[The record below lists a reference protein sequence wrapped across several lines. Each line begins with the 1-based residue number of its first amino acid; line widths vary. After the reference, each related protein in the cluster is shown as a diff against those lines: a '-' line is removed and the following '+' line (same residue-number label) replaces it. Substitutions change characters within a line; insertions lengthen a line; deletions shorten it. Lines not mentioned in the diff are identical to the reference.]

1 VRRRTAFVL
10 ALLLAAAIA
19 SGAMLRGGTAAQ
31 PVTAVHEP
39 VTVDQARA
47 VSRRLGS
54 VPPGRE
60 IHLALALRPRDER
73 TLDRLF
79 LGDAETAAGR
89 SAARLGPDPR
99 LVRTALR
106 VVQRA
111 GFRTSWSVGD
121 AAASAAGPAR
131 LVEDF
136 FKVRLARYM
145 TPGGRRF
152 YAGLGEAE
160 IPAQLRAV
168 VIGVAGLDDWPRA
181 QPAAIPV
188 GGVAPADVLSFY
200 NVLPLRAKGL
210 DGSGE
215 TVVFPELN
223 SPLDA
228 PQLRHDLDAYA
239 KKYHL
244 PPFDLTVR
252 TKLSWKP
259 VLPGTSTAEGGL
271 AEAALDLEIVH
282 ALAPGAKLK
291 IYEEGSNLV
300 AGVLAEQAMVRE
312 NKTAIISD
320 SIGFCESVVTNSG
333 VRRVIESPWRR
344 QAAQNMTHYAASGDS
359 GAYTCG
365 QNHPPAV
372 DFTAAIPAVT
382 GVGGTSVLLAANG
395 GYYRELAW
403 GNALTRAGGG
413 GGISRIYAR
422 PAYQDQVPGAP
433 ASNARLVPDVAALA
447 DSNTGWH
454 IIVGGAGHQIGG
466 TSAAAPFWAGLTALI
481 NQDMRRHGLRRVGF
495 ANPALYWI
503 AKHQE
508 RFHAFHDVTA
518 GNNLLYDAGTGWDA
532 ATGLGTPDV
541 AALDVAWR
549 AYIRA
554 RGT

>member
-1 VRRRTAFVL
+1 MRGRTAFVL
-10 ALLLAAAIA
+10 ALLVATAIA
-19 SGAMLRGGTAAQ
+19 GGAVLRGGAAAPPPRVIHD
-31 PVTAVHEP
+31 PVTLE
-39 VTVDQARA
+39 QAIA

-54 VPPGRE
+54 VPPAHE
-60 IHLALALRPRDER
+60 IHLALALRSRDER
-73 TLDRLF
+73 ALDRLF
-79 LGDAETAAGR
+79 LGDAETAGSR

-99 LVRTALR
+99 RVRAALR
-106 VVQRA
+106 AVRRA
-111 GFRTSWSVGD
+111 GFRTSWNVGDD
-121 AAASAAGPAR
+121 AAAAVAPAR
-131 LVEDF
+131 LVDRF
-136 FKVRLARYM
+136 FKVRLLRYV

-152 YAGLGEAE
+152 YAGLGDAE
-160 IPAQLRAV
+160 IPAPLRAV
-168 VIGVAGLDDWPRA
+168 VVGVAGLDDWPQA
-181 QPAAIPV
+181 QPAAVPA

-223 SPLDA
+223 SPLDV
-228 PQLRHDLDAYA
+228 PQLRNDLADYA

-252 TKLSWKP
+252 TNLLWKP

-291 IYEEGSNLV
+291 IYEQGSNLV
-300 AGVLAEQAMVRE
+300 AGVQAEQAMVRE
-312 NKTAIISD
+312 NKNAIISD
-320 SIGFCESVVTNSG
+320 SVGFCESVVANAA

-344 QAAQNMTHYAASGDS
+344 QAAQNMTHYAASGDA

-365 QNHPPAV
+365 QDRPPAV
-372 DFTAAIPAVT
+372 DFTAAVPVVT

-413 GGISRIYAR
+413 GGVSRVYAR

-433 ASNARLVPDVAALA
+433 ASKGRLVPDVAALA
-447 DSNTGWH
+447 DSNTGWN
-454 IIVGGAGHQIGG
+454 IIVGGSGHQIGG
-466 TSAAAPFWAGLTALI
+466 TSAAAPFWAGITALI
-481 NQDMRRHGLRRVGF
+481 NEDMRRHGLPRVGF

-503 AKHQE
+503 AQRQD
-508 RFHAFHDVTA
+508 RFRAFHDVTT
-518 GNNLLYDAGTGWDA
+518 GNNLLYVARNGWDA

-549 AYIRA
+549 AYMSSV
-554 RGT
+554 GT

>member
-1 VRRRTAFVL
+1 VL

-19 SGAMLRGGTAAQ
+19 SGAMLRSRAAARAPRAVHK
-31 PVTAVHEP
+31 PVTLEQAV
-39 VTVDQARA
+39 V

-60 IHLALALRPRDER
+60 IHLALALLSRDER
-73 TLDRLF
+73 ALNQLF
-79 LGDAETAAGR
+79 LGEAETAGGR
-89 SAARLGPDPR
+89 SAAHLSPDPR
-99 LVRTALR
+99 LVHAALR
-106 VVQRA
+106 VLRRA

-121 AAASAAGPAR
+121 AAASAEGPAR
-131 LVEDF
+131 LVEEF
-136 FKVRLARYM
+136 FKVRLVRYA

-152 YAGLGEAE
+152 YAGLGGAE

-168 VIGVAGLDDWPRA
+168 VVGVAGLDDWPRA
-181 QPAAIPV
+181 QPAAIPA

-200 NVLPLRAKGL
+200 DVVPLRARGL
-210 DGSGE
+210 YGSGE

-223 SPLDA
+223 SPLDV
-228 PQLRHDLDAYA
+228 PQLRSDLAAYA

-252 TKLSWKP
+252 TNLLWKP

-282 ALAPGAKLK
+282 AIAPGAKLK

-300 AGVLAEQAMVRE
+300 AGVQAEQAMVRE
-312 NKTAIISD
+312 NKSAIISD
-320 SIGFCESVVTNSG
+320 SIGFCESVILSDA
-333 VRRVIESPWRR
+333 VRRVVEAPWRR
-344 QAAQNMTHYAASGDS
+344 QAAQNMTHYAAAGDS

-365 QNHPPAV
+365 QDHPPTV
-372 DFTAAIPAVT
+372 DFTAAVPVVT

-403 GNALTRAGGG
+403 GNALTRTGGG
-413 GGISRIYAR
+413 GGISRVYAR

-433 ASNARLVPDVAALA
+433 ASKLRLVPDVAALA

-454 IIVGGAGHQIGG
+454 VIVGGGGHQIGG
-466 TSAAAPFWAGLTALI
+466 TSAAAPFWAGITALI

-503 AKHQE
+503 AQRQN
-508 RFHAFHDVTA
+508 RFHAFHDVID
-518 GNNLLYDAGTGWDA
+518 GNNLLYPAGKGWDA

-549 AYIRA
+549 AYISA
-554 RGT
+554 GGA